1 MSRPWLFGG
10 GMLAGAALAV
20 FYIVRVPDA
29 VEPTT
34 DAVAWVNDRP
44 ISRAS
49 YENALQ
55 AVAGD
60 RKSGTLREDDR
71 ERVLQRLIDQELLI
85 DRAMELGLPE
95 RDPQIRNQLA
105 TAMIAFLVRRA
116 EDEAMVAGEAELRAF
131 YDEQRFRFERSAQ
144 YRVAVEGGAVPL
156 PGGLLLAKEIEQ
168 RLGPSA
174 ARPGGLLLAKE
185 IEQRLGPSAARKVI
199 ELEVGESVVVG
210 EGAGRYIVHLLE
222 RRDGVL
228 VPFDEARDAVEA
240 AYLRDRSE
248 VAVREFLEV
257 ARQHTDI
264 RVEAER

>member
-1 MSRPWLFGG
+1 MSRPWLLAS
-10 GMLAGAALAV
+10 GMLVGAALAV
-20 FYIVRVPDA
+20 FYIVRVPDT
-29 VEPTT
+29 VEPGT
-34 DAVAWVNDRP
+34 DAVAWVHDRP

-60 RKSGTLREDDR
+60 RKSGRLREDDR

-85 DRAMELGLPE
+85 DRAIELGLPE

-116 EDEAMVAGEAELRAF
+116 EDEATAAEEEDLRAF
-131 YDEQRFRFERSAQ
+131 YEEQRFRFERSAQ
-144 YRVAVEGGAVPL
+144 YRVAVEGGAIPL
-156 PGGLLLAKEIEQ
+156 PDGLLLAKEIEQ

-174 ARPGGLLLAKE
+174 AR
-185 IEQRLGPSAARKVI
+185 RVI
-199 ELEVGESVVVG
+199 DLDVGESVVIG
-210 EGAGRYIVHLLE
+210 EGAGRYTVHLLE
-222 RRDGVL
+222 RRDGAL

-248 VAVREFLEV
+248 AAVREFLEV

>member
-1 MSRPWLFGG
+1 MSRPWLLAG
-10 GMLAGAALAV
+10 GMLVGAALAV
-20 FYIVRVPDA
+20 FYIVRIPDTA
-29 VEPTT
+29 EPST

-60 RKSGTLREDDR
+60 RKDGKLRADDR
-71 ERVLQRLIDQELLI
+71 ERVLERLIDQELLI
-85 DRAMELGLPE
+85 DRAIELGLHE

-105 TAMIAFLVRRA
+105 TAMINFLVRRA
-116 EDEAMVAGEAELRAF
+116 EDEASAADEAELRAF
-131 YDEQRFRFERSAQ
+131 HEEQQFRFERSPQ

-156 PGGLLLAKEIEQ
+156 PD
-168 RLGPSA
+168 
-174 ARPGGLLLAKE
+174 GLLLAKE
-185 IEQRLGPSAARKVI
+185 IEQRLGPSAARKVT
-199 ELEVGESVVVG
+199 ELDAGESAFIG
-210 EGAGRYIVHLLE
+210 EGERQYTVRLLE

-248 VAVREFLEV
+248 TAVREFLDV
-257 ARQHTDI
+257 ARRRTDI
-264 RVEAER
+264 RVEAAP

>member
-1 MSRPWLFGG
+1 
-10 GMLAGAALAV
+10 MLAGAAIAV
-20 FYIVRVPDA
+20 FYIVRTPDA
-29 VEPTT
+29 VGPTA
-34 DAVAWVNDRP
+34 DAIAWVNDRP
-44 ISRAS
+44 ISRSS

-60 RKSGTLREDDR
+60 RKSGTLRQDDR

-85 DRAMELGLPE
+85 DRAIEIGLPE

-116 EDEAMVAGEAELRAF
+116 EDEATAAEEAELRAF
-131 YDEQRFRFERSAQ
+131 YAEQRFRFERSAQ

-156 PGGLLLAKEIEQ
+156 PDGWLLAKEIEQ

-174 ARPGGLLLAKE
+174 TR
-185 IEQRLGPSAARKVI
+185 QVI
-199 ELEVGESVVVG
+199 DLEVGESVVIG
-210 EGAGRYIVHLLE
+210 EGAGRYTVHLLE

-240 AYLRDRSE
+240 AYLRARSE
-248 VAVREFLEV
+248 AAVREFLEV

-264 RVEAER
+264 RVEAEW

>member
-1 MSRPWLFGG
+1 MSRPWLLAG
-10 GMLAGAALAV
+10 GMLVGAALAI
-20 FYIVRVPDA
+20 FYIVRVPDTA
-29 VEPTT
+29 EPTT

-60 RKSGTLREDDR
+60 RKDGTLRPDDR

-85 DRAMELGLPE
+85 DRAIELGLHE

-105 TAMIAFLVRRA
+105 TAMIDFLVRRA
-116 EDEAMVAGEAELRAF
+116 EDDASAADEVELRAF
-131 YDEQRFRFERSAQ
+131 YEEQQFRFERSPQ

-156 PGGLLLAKEIEQ
+156 PD
-168 RLGPSA
+168 
-174 ARPGGLLLAKE
+174 GLLLAKE
-185 IEQRLGPSAARKVI
+185 IEQRLGPSAARKVT
-199 ELEVGESVVVG
+199 ELEAGQSAVIG
-210 EGAGRYIVHLLE
+210 EGERQYTVRLLE

-248 VAVREFLEV
+248 TAVREFLDV
-257 ARQHTDI
+257 ARQRTDI
-264 RVEAER
+264 RVEAAP

>member
-1 MSRPWLFGG
+1 MSRPWLLAG
-10 GMLAGAALAV
+10 GMLVGAALAV
-20 FYIVRVPDA
+20 FYIVRVPDTA
-29 VEPTT
+29 EPTT

-49 YENALQ
+49 YERALE

-60 RKSGTLREDDR
+60 RKGGTLREDDR

-85 DRAMELGLPE
+85 DRAIELGLHE

-105 TAMIAFLVRRA
+105 TTMIDFLVRRA
-116 EDEAMVAGEAELRAF
+116 EDEATAADEAELRAF
-131 YDEQRFRFERSAQ
+131 YEEQRFRFERSPQ

-156 PGGLLLAKEIEQ
+156 PGGLVLAKEIEQ

-174 ARPGGLLLAKE
+174 ARM
-185 IEQRLGPSAARKVI
+185 VT
-199 ELEVGESVVVG
+199 ELEVGESVDIG
-210 EGAGRYIVHLLE
+210 EGGGRYTVRLLE
-222 RRDGVL
+222 RRNGEV
-228 VPFDEARDAVEA
+228 VPFDEARNAVEA

-248 VAVREFLEV
+248 TAVREFLEV
-257 ARQHTDI
+257 ARQRTDI

>member
-1 MSRPWLFGG
+1 MSRPWLLAG

-20 FYIVRVPDA
+20 FYIVRIPDA
-29 VEPTT
+29 VEPTS

-85 DRAMELGLPE
+85 DRAIEIGLPE

-116 EDEAMVAGEAELRAF
+116 EDEATAADEAELRAF
-131 YDEQRFRFERSAQ
+131 YEEQRFRFERSAQ
-144 YRVAVEGGAVPL
+144 FRVAVEGGAVPL
-156 PGGLLLAKEIEQ
+156 PD
-168 RLGPSA
+168 
-174 ARPGGLLLAKE
+174 GLLLAKE
-185 IEQRLGPSAARKVI
+185 IEQRLGPSAARKI
-199 ELEVGESVVVG
+199 AELGVGESVVIG
-210 EGAGRYIVHLLE
+210 QG
-222 RRDGVL
+222 DGQYTVRL
-228 VPFDEARDAVEA
+228 VQRFDRAPVPFDEARDAVEV

-248 VAVREFLEV
+248 AAVREFLEV

-264 RVEAER
+264 RVEAEW

>member
-1 MSRPWLFGG
+1 MNRPWLLAG
-10 GMLAGAALAV
+10 GMLVGAALAV
-20 FYIVRVPDA
+20 FYIVRIPDTA
-29 VEPTT
+29 EPTT

-60 RKSGTLREDDR
+60 RKGGTLQPDDR

-85 DRAMELGLPE
+85 DRAIELGLHE

-105 TAMIAFLVRRA
+105 TAMIDFLVRRA
-116 EDEAMVAGEAELRAF
+116 EDDASAADEAELRAF
-131 YDEQRFRFERSAQ
+131 YEEQHFRFERGPQ
-144 YRVAVEGGAVPL
+144 YRIAVEGGAVPL
-156 PGGLLLAKEIEQ
+156 PD
-168 RLGPSA
+168 
-174 ARPGGLLLAKE
+174 GLLLAKE
-185 IEQRLGPSAARKVI
+185 IEQRLGPSAARKVA
-199 ELEVGESVVVG
+199 ELETGESVVIG
-210 EGAGRYIVHLLE
+210 EGGGQYTVRLLE

-248 VAVREFLEV
+248 TAVREFLDV
-257 ARQHTDI
+257 ARQRTDI
-264 RVEAER
+264 RVEAAP